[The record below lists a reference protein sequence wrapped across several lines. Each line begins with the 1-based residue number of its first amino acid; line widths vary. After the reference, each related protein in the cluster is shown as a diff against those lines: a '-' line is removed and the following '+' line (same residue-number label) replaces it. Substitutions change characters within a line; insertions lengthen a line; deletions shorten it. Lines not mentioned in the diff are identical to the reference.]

1 MDSGSI
7 TVGGVTTIGLNN
19 GGRWSVMDVAGG
31 DFQSTNAATGV
42 VLGSN
47 FAGHAAFL
55 VRNAGKATVQRIQ
68 MGQTI
73 PGVDPA
79 PATPVAGT
87 HVVHVSNGGQLCIGT
102 GGIVDGSTANAA
114 TVKITNGNLSACGTW
129 STDVP
134 VILTGGC
141 IIQAEDAT
149 ATSYDISL
157 AGSVSGTGSVEK
169 TGAGKVT
176 MGDNQYSGNTTVTA
190 GTLSLG
196 VATLHDESTVDLA
209 TGSVLELT
217 HSATDDVKELIIGG
231 ITKAPGIYNAAN
243 SGGAITG
250 TGSIRVLAQGYDAF
264 AIASGLTVG
273 VNDGKMADPD
283 NDGVSNQLEYILG
296 GNPLTSDASILPQQT
311 VSGGNLTLTF
321 KRSDLSESDAVVKV
335 QVSTDLQTWPT
346 ELAIGATS
354 AASASGVTV
363 VEDSPNAELDTI
375 TVVIPVGSDGKKF
388 VRVHSTMAQ

>member
-1 MDSGSI
+1 
-7 TVGGVTTIGLNN
+7 
-19 GGRWSVMDVAGG
+19 
-31 DFQSTNAATGV
+31 
-42 VLGSN
+42 
-47 FAGHAAFL
+47 L
-55 VRNAGKATVQRIQ
+55 VRDAGKATVQRIQ

-87 HVVHVSNGGQLCIGT
+87 HIVHVLNGGQLCIGS

-114 TVKITNGNLSACGTW
+114 TVKVTNGTLSACGTW

-134 VILTGGC
+134 VILTGSC
-141 IIQAEDAT
+141 MVQAEDAT
-149 ATSYDISL
+149 ATAYDISL
-157 AGSVSGTGSVEK
+157 TGSVSGTGAVEK
-169 TGAGKVT
+169 TGTGKVT
-176 MGDNQYSGNTTVTA
+176 IVDNQYSGNTAVTA

-196 VATLHDESTVDLA
+196 AATLHDESTVDLA

-231 ITKAPGIYNAAN
+231 ITKAPGVYNAAN

-250 TGSIRVLAQGYDAF
+250 TGSIRVLAEGYAAF
-264 AIASGLTVG
+264 AAASGLTVG
-273 VNDGKMADPD
+273 VNDGKMTDPD

-335 QVSTDLQTWPT
+335 QISTDLQTWPT

-354 AASASGVTV
+354 ATSASGVTV

-375 TVVIPVGSDGKKF
+375 TVVIPVGTDGKKF
-388 VRVHSTMAQ
+388 ARVHSTMAP